1 MRPWRTRTTT
11 SRPCASWPC
20 HAPYP
25 AAVVVLCQ
33 CECLPPCIPAHAT
46 VPLAHTNH
54 KITTLCIASTWYHHT
69 AKSTHTH
76 KHTHT
81 LSRTQRKHLVPSY
94 CQGNT
99 HTHEHAHT
107 TLSRTQ
113 RKHMDTHAPAHLQL
127 EPPGLFLCLPLP
139 HPAALRCL
147 NLRCLRVSLRRCTQ
161 PGSDACNACGGPCQS
176 LN

>member
-1 MRPWRTRTTT
+1 MSVCHRAYQHMRPCPWRTRTTK
-11 SRPCASWPC
+11 SQPCASQ
-20 HAPYP
+20 A
-25 AAVVVLCQ
+25 LGTII
-33 CECLPPCIPAHAT
+33 LPSPHT
-46 VPLAHTNH
+46 HTNTH
-54 KITTLCIASTWYHHT
+54 TPFHVLNASTWYHHT
-69 AKSTHTH
+69 AKA
-76 KHTHT
+76 
-81 LSRTQRKHLVPSY
+81 
-94 CQGNT
+94 T